1 METTTGIIL
10 IVALA
15 IVILLVGYFINRKGI
30 KNIKDQIEENKGIK
44 TQKRILRAYS
54 PNSKQLTDKV
64 FYHGV
69 IVGNKFECINDVG
82 RKRMY
87 SIELNFTPIFERES

>member
-15 IVILLVGYFINRKGI
+15 IVILLVGYFINR
-30 KNIKDQIEENKGIK
+30 KGIK